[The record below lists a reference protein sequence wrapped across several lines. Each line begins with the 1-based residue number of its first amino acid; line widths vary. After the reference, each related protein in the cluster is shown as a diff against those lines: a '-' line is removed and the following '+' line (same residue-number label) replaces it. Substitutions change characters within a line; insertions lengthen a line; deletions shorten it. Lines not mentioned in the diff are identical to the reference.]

1 MPLSS
6 SRALKRGLILLTA
19 LSATLVSVGAQAL
32 ASPNWVATWTAPI
45 VAGTS
50 GSGPSN
56 ATVRNLVRAQ
66 LGGSELRIR
75 ISNAADNAVPL
86 LVGSASVAVSSD
98 GQTPALV
105 PGTSKRITFGGQSG
119 TYLKPGV
126 QYVYSD
132 PIAFPVT
139 SQEDI
144 AVSLFLP
151 AAVEPAASASNYAP
165 SWQTGNGAGDATT
178 DEGGTPFSSSQQL
191 NTYALTA
198 VDVVATPGD
207 GVIVAFGSS
216 TFEGSQSV
224 PGQHGRVEDL
234 LGARGVRL
242 GAGHRRSVV
251 SAGIGGDTLHE
262 ALKRIDRDAWSQS
275 GVVAIILYDINL
287 CLSNS
292 LQSIACNYDP
302 AQVLT
307 VEQLEAD
314 YRTVV
319 KDAHARRVTVLCSTW
334 GPDSSTLP
342 NEPERA
348 ALNQWILASHV
359 CDDSVDWDAVLR
371 APGPAGTYTF
381 NPLYFADSIH
391 PNPLGHMAMAA
402 AVPDRWFSES
412 STSHASP
419 PQPLATGAGTHLP
432 NTSTD
437 WSLPVIVSLALL
449 GLLTVPA
456 ARRHL
461 AIGSPR

>member
-1 MPLSS
+1 MRLEF
-6 SRALKRGLILLTA
+6 LLLA
-19 LSATLVSVGAQAL
+19 AASATVSAVGAQAC
-32 ASPNWVATWTAPI
+32 ASPNWVAAWAAPV

-50 GSGPSN
+50 GSGPTN
-56 ATVRNLVRAQ
+56 ATVRNLTRLQ
-66 LGGSELRIR
+66 LGGSQIRIR
-75 ISNAADNAVPL
+75 LSNAADTSVPL
-86 LVGSASVAVSSD
+86 DVGAAFVAVASD

-105 PGTSKRITFGGQSG
+105 SGTSRRVTFGGHNG
-119 TYLKPGV
+119 TRLAPGT

-132 PIAFPVT
+132 PVDFPVT

-144 AVSLFLP
+144 AISLFLP
-151 AAVEPAASASNYAP
+151 APTEPTASATNYAP

-191 NTYALTA
+191 DTYAVTA
-198 VDVVATPGD
+198 VDVISAPGD
-207 GVIVAFGSS
+207 GAVVAFGSS
-216 TFEGSQSV
+216 TFEGSQAI

-234 LGARGVRL
+234 LGARGVTL
-242 GAGHRRSVV
+242 AAGHRRSVI

-262 ALKRIDRDAWSQS
+262 GLKRIDRDAFSQS
-275 GVVAIILYDINL
+275 GVVGIILYDINL

-292 LQSIACNYDP
+292 LQTVSCNYDP

-307 VEQLEAD
+307 LAQIQAD
-314 YRTVV
+314 YNAVV
-319 KDAHARRVTVLCSTW
+319 KEAHRRGVTVLCSTW

-348 ALNQWILASHV
+348 ALNQWILQSHV

-402 AVPDRWFSES
+402 AVPNRWFTE
-412 STSHASP
+412 TVGNQACPAS
-419 PQPLATGAGTHLP
+419 ASAVSGAALP
-432 NTSTD
+432 NTSAG
-437 WSLPVIVSLALL
+437 WPLAALAGLAVL
-449 GLLTVPA
+449 GLLSLLGCLG
-456 ARRHL
+456 RFSR
-461 AIGSPR
+461 SK